1 MAGFLT
7 ISLKTA
13 ILAVAAFVVAA
24 APALA
29 DAESDWHAGYQAA
42 QRGDDALAVRF
53 YTRALEHGW
62 LNEAD
67 RARVL
72 FNRGAAYRRLGDY
85 DWAIEDYGNAIKLQP
100 DFAEAF
106 HNRGIAY
113 HLKGEQAK
121 AVLDF
126 QAAHQLRPNDLDIL
140 KVMRAYG
147 LLEAKQTARAKVPV
161 AAVEV
166 AKAGGQF
173 ALHLASLRTEAAAK
187 LDWSRLKAKFPDLL
201 SGRDAVIVAVDLE
214 DKGIFN
220 RVLASPF
227 ATKAE
232 AEAVCGALRAQAQ
245 YCKVVQQ

>member
-1 MAGFLT
+1 MAGLLT
-7 ISLKTA
+7 NSLKTA
-13 ILAVAAFVVAA
+13 VLTAAVLLGAW

-53 YTRALEHGW
+53 YTRALEQGW
-62 LNEAD
+62 LEDAD

-85 DWAIEDYGNAIKLQP
+85 DWAIEDYGNSIKLQP

-121 AVLDF
+121 AALDF
-126 QAAHQLRPNDLDIL
+126 QAAHRLRPDDPDIM

-147 LLEAKQTARAKVPV
+147 LLETRKTVTVEAPV
-161 AAVEV
+161 APIEV
-166 AKAGGQF
+166 AETGEQF

-187 LDWSRLKAKFPDLL
+187 LDWSRLKAKFPELL
-201 SGRDAVIVAVDLE
+201 GSRDAMIVSVDLE
-214 DKGIFN
+214 DKGVFN

-227 ATKAE
+227 ATEAE
-232 AEAVCGALRAQAQ
+232 AEAICWALRAQEQ
-245 YCKVVQQ
+245 YCKVVKR